1 MALKKLLFKP
11 GINKEATRYATEGGW
26 YDCDKV
32 RFRNG
37 FPEKIGG
44 WTRKSE
50 NTFLGVCRSLW
61 SWTTIVG
68 LKLIGVGTNLKFYID
83 QGGQYYDVTPIRLTT
98 TSGDITFTATTGQ
111 TRVVVNHTAHGATTG
126 SYVTYSSAVS
136 LGGAI
141 TDTVIN
147 GEHTIDEVIDANS
160 YYVDFGVAATASDTG
175 NGSGVIGEYQ
185 VNIGP
190 EVPIPVVGWGSGG
203 FGLGTWSAGAGDT
216 ERLRLWNQ
224 ANFGED
230 LVFGPKGG
238 GVYYWDASN
247 GVTTRG
253 VALSSLGGASD
264 VPTVQNLIFVSDNRF
279 VFALGTNA
287 VGSSVIDP
295 MLIRWSDQE
304 DPVNWTPAATN
315 QAGSLRFSRGSEIVA
330 VRQARQEVLIW
341 TDVAVY
347 SLQYLGAPA
356 VWGSQLLG
364 DNISI
369 INQNAVAYV
378 QGQAFWMGK
387 DDFYYYDGRV
397 QPLPCDLSRY
407 IFDDLNFTQARQVFA
422 GVNEGFTE
430 IWWFYCSSGSTEI
443 DRYVIYNYG
452 EQIWYYGSL
461 ARTAWVETGLE
472 EYPVAA
478 TYSNNLVYHELG
490 VDDAVTATPEAIDA
504 YITSS
509 DFDIDDGDKF
519 SFVRRMLPDV
529 TFSGSTADS
538 PAVTLTLTPL
548 RGSGSGYNNPSSEGG
563 NSSAAVTRSATVP
576 VEQFTDQIYLR
587 VRGRQL
593 VFKIES
599 NAVGVQWQLGAPR
612 IDLRPDGRR

>member
-26 YDCDKV
+26 YDCDKI

-61 SWTTIVG
+61 SWTTTGGLRLVG
-68 LKLIGVGTNLKFYID
+68 AGTNLKFYID
-83 QGGQYYDVTPIRLTT
+83 QGGEFYDITPIRLTT
-98 TSGDITFTATTGQ
+98 TSGDITFTATPGDS
-111 TRVVVNHTAHGATTG
+111 RVLANHTAHGATAG
-126 SYVTYSSAVS
+126 SFVTYSSAVS

-141 TDTVIN
+141 TATVIN
-147 GEHTIDEVIDANS
+147 GEHTVDEVVDVDS
-160 YYVDFGVAATASDTG
+160 YYVDFGVAANASDTG
-175 NGSGVIGEYQ
+175 NGSGVIGAYQ

-190 EVPIPVVGWGSGG
+190 EVPVPVVGWGSGG
-203 FGLGTWSAGAGDT
+203 FGLGTWSTGSGGT

-238 GVYYWDASN
+238 GIYYWDASN

-279 VFALGTNA
+279 VFTLGTNII
-287 VGSSVIDP
+287 GSSAVDP

-304 DPVNWTPAATN
+304 DATNWTPAATN

-347 SLQYLGAPA
+347 SLQYLGAPE
-356 VWGSQLLG
+356 VWGAQLLG
-364 DNISI
+364 DNISV
-369 INQNAVAYV
+369 INQNAVVYV

-422 GVNEGFTE
+422 GINEGFTE
-430 IWWFYCSSGSTEI
+430 IWWFYCSEGSTTI

-472 EYPVAA
+472 EYPIAA

-490 VDDAVTATPEAIDA
+490 VDDAVSATPQAIDA

-519 SFVRRMLPDV
+519 SFVRRMLPDI
-529 TFSGSTADS
+529 TFSGSTIDS

-548 RGSGSGYNNPSSEGG
+548 KGSGSGYNSPASEGG

-587 VRGRQL
+587 IRGRQL

-599 NAVGVQWQLGAPR
+599 DAVGVQWQLGAPR

>member
-26 YDCDKV
+26 YDCDKI

-61 SWTTIVG
+61 SWTTTGGLRLVG
-68 LKLIGVGTNLKFYID
+68 AGTNLKFYID
-83 QGGQYYDVTPIRLTT
+83 QGGEFYDITPIRLTT
-98 TSGDITFTATTGQ
+98 TSGDITFTATPGDS
-111 TRVVVNHTAHGATTG
+111 RVLANHTAHGATAG
-126 SYVTYSSAVS
+126 SFVTYSSAVS

-141 TDTVIN
+141 TATVIN
-147 GEHTIDEVIDANS
+147 GEHAIDEVVDADS
-160 YYVDFGVAATASDTG
+160 YYVDFGVAANASDTG
-175 NGSGVIGEYQ
+175 NGSGVIGAYQ

-190 EVPIPVVGWGSGG
+190 EVPVPVVGWGSGG
-203 FGLGTWSAGAGDT
+203 FGLGTWSTGSGGT

-238 GVYYWDASN
+238 GIYYWDASN

-279 VFALGTNA
+279 VFTLGTNA
-287 VGSSVIDP
+287 LGTSAIDP

-304 DPVNWTPAATN
+304 DATNWTPAATN

-347 SLQYLGAPA
+347 SLQYLGAPE
-356 VWGSQLLG
+356 VWGAQLLG

-422 GVNEGFTE
+422 GINEGFTE
-430 IWWFYCSSGSTEI
+430 IWWFYCSEGSTTI

-472 EYPVAA
+472 EYPIAA

-490 VDDAVTATPEAIDA
+490 VDDAVSATPQAIDA

-519 SFVRRMLPDV
+519 SFVRRMLPDI
-529 TFSGSTADS
+529 TFSGSTIDS

-548 RGSGSGYNNPSSEGG
+548 KGSGSGYNSPASEGG

-587 VRGRQL
+587 IRGRQL

-599 NAVGVQWQLGAPR
+599 DAVGVQWQLGAPR

>member
-26 YDCDKV
+26 YDCDKI

-61 SWTTIVG
+61 SWTTTGG
-68 LKLIGVGTNLKFYID
+68 LKLIGAGTNLKFYID
-83 QGGQYYDVTPIRLTT
+83 QGGEFFDVTPIRLTT
-98 TSGDITFTATTGQ
+98 SPGDITFTATPGDS
-111 TRVVVNHTAHGATTG
+111 RVLVNHTAHGATTG
-126 SYVTYSSAVS
+126 SFVTYSSAVS

-141 TDTVIN
+141 TVIVIEN
-147 GEHTIDEVIDANS
+147 EFAIDEVVDVDS
-160 YYVDFGVAATASDTG
+160 YYVDFGVAATAGDTG
-175 NGSGVIGEYQ
+175 NGSGVIGAYQ
-185 VNIGP
+185 INIGP
-190 EVPIPVVGWGSGG
+190 EVPVPVVGWGSGG
-203 FGLGTWSAGAGDT
+203 FGLGTWSTGSGGT

-238 GVYYWDASN
+238 GIYYWDASN
-247 GVTTRG
+247 SVTTRG

-279 VFALGTNA
+279 VFTLGTNI
-287 VGSSVIDP
+287 VGSSAVDP

-304 DPVNWTPAATN
+304 DATNWTPAATN

-347 SLQYLGAPA
+347 SLQYLGAPE
-356 VWGSQLLG
+356 VWGAQLLG
-364 DNISI
+364 DNISV
-369 INQNAVAYV
+369 INQNAVVYV

-422 GVNEGFTE
+422 GINEGFTE
-430 IWWFYCSSGSTEI
+430 IWWFYCSEGSTTI

-472 EYPVAA
+472 EYPIAA

-490 VDDAVTATPEAIDA
+490 VDDAVTATPQAIDA

-519 SFVRRMLPDV
+519 SFVRRMLPDI
-529 TFSGSTADS
+529 TFSGSTIDS

-548 RGSGSGYNNPSSEGG
+548 KGSGSGYNSPASEGG

-587 VRGRQL
+587 IRGRQL

-599 NAVGVQWQLGAPR
+599 DAVGVQWQLGAPR

>member
-26 YDCDKV
+26 YDCDKI

-61 SWTTIVG
+61 SWTTTGG
-68 LKLIGVGTNLKFYID
+68 LKLIGAGTNLKFYID
-83 QGGQYYDVTPIRLTT
+83 QGGEFFDVTPIRLTT
-98 TSGDITFTATTGQ
+98 SPGDITFTATPGDS
-111 TRVVVNHTAHGATTG
+111 RVLVNHTAHGATTG
-126 SYVTYSSAVS
+126 SFVTYSSAVS

-141 TDTVIN
+141 TVIVIEN
-147 GEHTIDEVIDANS
+147 EFAIDEVVDVDS
-160 YYVDFGVAATASDTG
+160 YYVDFGVAATAGDTG
-175 NGSGVIGEYQ
+175 NGSGVIGAYQ
-185 VNIGP
+185 INIGP
-190 EVPIPVVGWGSGG
+190 EVPVPVVGWGSGG
-203 FGLGTWSAGAGDT
+203 FGLGTWSTGSGGT

-238 GVYYWDASN
+238 GIYYWDASN
-247 GVTTRG
+247 SVTTRG

-279 VFALGTNA
+279 VFTLGTNI
-287 VGSSVIDP
+287 VGSSAVDP

-304 DPVNWTPAATN
+304 DAVNWTPAATN

-347 SLQYLGAPA
+347 SLQYLGAPE
-356 VWGSQLLG
+356 VWGAQLLG

-422 GVNEGFTE
+422 GINEGFTE
-430 IWWFYCSSGSTEI
+430 IWWFYCSEGSTTI

-472 EYPVAA
+472 EYPIAA

-490 VDDAVTATPEAIDA
+490 VDDAVTATPQAIDA

-519 SFVRRMLPDV
+519 SFVRRMLPDI
-529 TFSGSTADS
+529 TFSGSTIDS

-548 RGSGSGYNNPSSEGG
+548 KGSGSGYNSPASEGG

-587 VRGRQL
+587 IRGRQL

-599 NAVGVQWQLGAPR
+599 DAVGVQWQLGAPR

>member
-1 MALKKLLFKP
+1 MALKKLAFQP
-11 GINKEATRYATEGGW
+11 GINKEVTRYAGEGGW
-26 YDCDKV
+26 YDCDKI
-32 RFRNG
+32 RFRAG

-44 WTRKSE
+44 WTRTSE

-61 SWTTIVG
+61 SWTTIGG

-111 TRVVVNHTAHGATTG
+111 TRVVVNHTTHGATAG

-147 GEHTIDEVIDANS
+147 GEHTVDEVIDANS
-160 YYVDFGVAATASDTG
+160 YYVDFGVTATASDTS

-190 EVPIPVVGWGSGG
+190 AVPVPAVGWGSGG
-203 FGLGTWSAGAGDT
+203 FGLGTWGTGAGGT

-224 ANFGED
+224 TNFGED

-238 GVYYWDASN
+238 GIYYWDASG
-247 GVTTRG
+247 GVITRG
-253 VALSSLGGASD
+253 VALSSLSGASD
-264 VPTVQNLIFVSDNRF
+264 TPTLQNLIFVSDNRF
-279 VFALGTNA
+279 VFTLGANP
-287 VGSSVIDP
+287 VGSGALDP

-304 DPVNWTPAATN
+304 DAANWTPAATN

-330 VRQARQEVLIW
+330 VRQARQEVLVW

-347 SLQYLGAPA
+347 SLQYLGAPE

-397 QPLPCDLSRY
+397 QPLPCNLSRY
-407 IFDDLNFTQARQVFA
+407 IFDDLNFTQVRQVFA
-422 GVNEGFTE
+422 GINEGFTE
-430 IWWFYCSSGSTEI
+430 VWWFYCSSGSTEI

-472 EYPVAA
+472 EYPIAA

-490 VDDAVTATPEAIDA
+490 VDDAVTATPQAIDA

-509 DFDIDDGDKF
+509 DFDVDDGDKF
-519 SFVRRMLPDV
+519 SFVWRLIPDV
-529 TFSGSTADS
+529 TFDGSTAEA
-538 PAVTLTLTPL
+538 PALTMTLTPL
-548 RGSGSGYNNPSSEGG
+548 RNPGSGYNSPASEGG
-563 NSSAAVTRSATVP
+563 NSSGTVTRSVTVP
-576 VEQFTDQIYLR
+576 VEVYTEQLNIR

-593 VFKIES
+593 TVKIES
-599 NAVGVQWQLGAPR
+599 DAVGVQWQLGAPR
-612 IDLRPDGRR
+612 IDIRPDGRR

>member
-26 YDCDKV
+26 YDCDKI

-61 SWTTIVG
+61 SWTTTGGLRLVG
-68 LKLIGVGTNLKFYID
+68 AGTNLKFYID
-83 QGGQYYDVTPIRLTT
+83 QGGEFYDITPIRLTT
-98 TSGDITFTATTGQ
+98 TSGDITFTATPGDS
-111 TRVVVNHTAHGATTG
+111 RVLANHTAHGATAG
-126 SYVTYSSAVS
+126 SFVTYSSAVS

-141 TDTVIN
+141 TATVIN
-147 GEHTIDEVIDANS
+147 GEHTVDEVVDANS
-160 YYVDFGVAATASDTG
+160 YYVDFGVAATAGDIN
-175 NGSGVIGEYQ
+175 NGSSVIGAYQ

-190 EVPIPVVGWGSGG
+190 QVPVPVVGWGSGG
-203 FGLGTWSAGAGDT
+203 FGLGTWSTGSGGT

-238 GVYYWDASN
+238 GIYYWDASN

-279 VFALGTNA
+279 VFTLGTNII
-287 VGSSVIDP
+287 GSSAVDP

-304 DPVNWTPAATN
+304 DATNWTPAATN

-347 SLQYLGAPA
+347 SLQYLGAPE
-356 VWGSQLLG
+356 VWGAQLLG

-422 GVNEGFTE
+422 GINEGFTE
-430 IWWFYCSSGSTEI
+430 IWWFYCSEGSTTI

-472 EYPVAA
+472 EYPIAA

-490 VDDAVTATPEAIDA
+490 VDDAVSATPQAIDA

-519 SFVRRMLPDV
+519 SFVRRMLPDI
-529 TFSGSTADS
+529 TFSGSTIDS

-548 RGSGSGYNNPSSEGG
+548 KGSGSGYNSPASEGG

-587 VRGRQL
+587 IRGRQL

-599 NAVGVQWQLGAPR
+599 DAVGVQWQLGAPR

>member
-1 MALKKLLFKP
+1 MLF
-11 GINKEATRYATEGGW
+11 
-26 YDCDKV
+26 
-32 RFRNG
+32 
-37 FPEKIGG
+37 
-44 WTRKSE
+44 
-50 NTFLGVCRSLW
+50 RS
-61 SWTTIVG
+61 
-68 LKLIGVGTNLKFYID
+68 
-83 QGGQYYDVTPIRLTT
+83 
-98 TSGDITFTATTGQ
+98 
-111 TRVVVNHTAHGATTG
+111 
-126 SYVTYSSAVS
+126 
-136 LGGAI
+136 
-141 TDTVIN
+141 
-147 GEHTIDEVIDANS
+147 
-160 YYVDFGVAATASDTG
+160 
-175 NGSGVIGEYQ
+175 
-185 VNIGP
+185 
-190 EVPIPVVGWGSGG
+190 GWGSGG
-203 FGLGTWSAGAGDT
+203 FGLGTWSTGSGGT

-238 GVYYWDASN
+238 GIYYWDASN

-279 VFALGTNA
+279 VFTLGTNII
-287 VGSSVIDP
+287 GSSAVDP

-304 DPVNWTPAATN
+304 DATNWTPAATN

-347 SLQYLGAPA
+347 SLQYLGAPE
-356 VWGSQLLG
+356 VWGAQLLG

-422 GVNEGFTE
+422 GINEGFTE
-430 IWWFYCSSGSTEI
+430 IWWFYCSEGSTTI

-472 EYPVAA
+472 EYPIAA

-490 VDDAVTATPEAIDA
+490 VDDAVSATPQAIDA

-519 SFVRRMLPDV
+519 SFVRRMLPDI
-529 TFSGSTADS
+529 TFSGSTIDS

-548 RGSGSGYNNPSSEGG
+548 KGSGSGYNSPASEGG

-587 VRGRQL
+587 IRGRQL

-599 NAVGVQWQLGAPR
+599 DAVGVQWQLGAPR

>member
-26 YDCDKV
+26 YDCDKI

-61 SWTTIVG
+61 SWTTISG
-68 LKLIGVGTNLKFYID
+68 LKLIGAGTNLKFYID
-83 QGGQYYDVTPIRLTT
+83 QGGEFFDITPIRLTT
-98 TSGDITFTATTGQ
+98 TSGDITFTATPGDS
-111 TRVVVNHTAHGATTG
+111 RVLVNHTAHGATAG
-126 SYVTYSSAVS
+126 SFVTYSSAVS

-141 TDTVIN
+141 TATVIN
-147 GEHTIDEVIDANS
+147 GEHTVDEVVDVDS
-160 YYVDFGVAATASDTG
+160 YYVDFGVAANASDTG
-175 NGSGVIGEYQ
+175 NGSGVIGAYQ

-190 EVPIPVVGWGSGG
+190 EVPVPVVGWGSGG
-203 FGLGTWSAGAGDT
+203 FGLGTWSTGSGGT

-238 GVYYWDASN
+238 GIYYWDASN
-247 GVTTRG
+247 SVTTRG

-279 VFALGTNA
+279 VFTLGTNI
-287 VGSSVIDP
+287 VGSSAVDP

-304 DPVNWTPAATN
+304 DAVNWTPAATN

-347 SLQYLGAPA
+347 SLQYLGAPE
-356 VWGSQLLG
+356 VWGAQFLG
-364 DNISI
+364 DNISV
-369 INQNAVAYV
+369 INQNAVVYV

-422 GVNEGFTE
+422 GINEGFTE
-430 IWWFYCSSGSTEI
+430 IWWFYCSEGSTTI

-472 EYPVAA
+472 EYPIAA

-490 VDDAVTATPEAIDA
+490 VDDAVSATPQAIDA

-519 SFVRRMLPDV
+519 SFVRRMLPDI
-529 TFSGSTADS
+529 TFSGSTIDS

-548 RGSGSGYNNPSSEGG
+548 KGSGSGYNSPASEGG

-587 VRGRQL
+587 IRGRQL

-599 NAVGVQWQLGAPR
+599 DAVGVQWQLGAPR

>member
-26 YDCDKV
+26 YDCDKI

-61 SWTTIVG
+61 SWTTTGG
-68 LKLIGVGTNLKFYID
+68 LKLIGAGTNLKFYID
-83 QGGQYYDVTPIRLTT
+83 QGGEFFDVTPIRLTT
-98 TSGDITFTATTGQ
+98 SPGDITFTATPGDS
-111 TRVVVNHTAHGATTG
+111 RVLVNHTAHGATTG
-126 SYVTYSSAVS
+126 SFVTYSSAVS

-141 TDTVIN
+141 TVIVIEN
-147 GEHTIDEVIDANS
+147 EFAIDEVVDVDS
-160 YYVDFGVAATASDTG
+160 YYVDFGVAATAGDTG
-175 NGSGVIGEYQ
+175 NGSGVIGAYQ
-185 VNIGP
+185 INIGP
-190 EVPIPVVGWGSGG
+190 EVPVPVVGWGSGG
-203 FGLGTWSAGAGDT
+203 FGLGTWSTGSGGT

-238 GVYYWDASN
+238 GIYYWDASN
-247 GVTTRG
+247 SVTTRG

-279 VFALGTNA
+279 VFTLGTNI
-287 VGSSVIDP
+287 VGSSAVDP

-304 DPVNWTPAATN
+304 DAVNWTPAATN

-347 SLQYLGAPA
+347 SLQYLGAPE
-356 VWGSQLLG
+356 VWGAQLLG
-364 DNISI
+364 DNISV
-369 INQNAVAYV
+369 INQNAVVYV

-422 GVNEGFTE
+422 GINEGFTE
-430 IWWFYCSSGSTEI
+430 IWWFYCSEGSTTI

-452 EQIWYYGSL
+452 ERIWYYGSL

-472 EYPVAA
+472 EYPIAA

-490 VDDAVTATPEAIDA
+490 VDDAVTATPQAIDA

-519 SFVRRMLPDV
+519 SFVRRMLPDI
-529 TFSGSTADS
+529 TFSGSTIDS
-538 PAVTLTLTPL
+538 PAVTLTLTRL
-548 RGSGSGYNNPSSEGG
+548 KGSGSGYNSPASEGG

-587 VRGRQL
+587 IRGRQL

-599 NAVGVQWQLGAPR
+599 DAVGVQWQLGAPR

>member
-26 YDCDKV
+26 YDCDKI

-61 SWTTIVG
+61 SWTTTGGLRLVG
-68 LKLIGVGTNLKFYID
+68 AGTNLKFYID
-83 QGGQYYDVTPIRLTT
+83 QGGEFYDITPIRLTT
-98 TSGDITFTATTGQ
+98 TSGDITFTATPGDS
-111 TRVVVNHTAHGATTG
+111 RVLANHTAHGATAG
-126 SYVTYSSAVS
+126 SFVTYSSAVS

-141 TDTVIN
+141 TATVIN
-147 GEHTIDEVIDANS
+147 GEHAIDEVVDADS
-160 YYVDFGVAATASDTG
+160 YYVDFGVAANASDTG
-175 NGSGVIGEYQ
+175 NGSGVIGAYQ

-190 EVPIPVVGWGSGG
+190 EVPVPVVGWGSGG
-203 FGLGTWSAGAGDT
+203 FGLGTWSTGSGGT

-238 GVYYWDASN
+238 GIYYWDASN

-279 VFALGTNA
+279 VFTLGTNII
-287 VGSSVIDP
+287 GSSAVDP

-304 DPVNWTPAATN
+304 DATNWTPAATN

-347 SLQYLGAPA
+347 SLQYLGAPE
-356 VWGSQLLG
+356 VWGAQLLG

-422 GVNEGFTE
+422 GINEGFTE
-430 IWWFYCSSGSTEI
+430 IWWFYCSEGSTTI

-472 EYPVAA
+472 EYPIAA

-490 VDDAVTATPEAIDA
+490 VDDAVSATPQAIDA

-519 SFVRRMLPDV
+519 SFVRRMLPDI
-529 TFSGSTADS
+529 TFSGSTIDS

-548 RGSGSGYNNPSSEGG
+548 KGSGSGYNSPASEGG

-587 VRGRQL
+587 IRGRQL

-599 NAVGVQWQLGAPR
+599 DAVGVQWQLGAPR

>member
-11 GINKEATRYATEGGW
+11 GINKEVTRYATEGGW
-26 YDCDKV
+26 YDCDKI

-61 SWTTIVG
+61 SWTTTGG
-68 LKLIGVGTNLKFYID
+68 LKLIGAGTNLKFYID
-83 QGGQYYDVTPIRLTT
+83 QGGEFFDVTPIRLTT
-98 TSGDITFTATTGQ
+98 SPGDITFTATPGDS
-111 TRVVVNHTAHGATTG
+111 RVLVNHTAHGATTG
-126 SYVTYSSAVS
+126 SFVTYSSAVS

-141 TDTVIN
+141 TVIVIEN
-147 GEHTIDEVIDANS
+147 EFAIDEVVDVDS
-160 YYVDFGVAATASDTG
+160 YYVDFGVAATAGDTG
-175 NGSGVIGEYQ
+175 NGSGVIGAYQ
-185 VNIGP
+185 INIGP
-190 EVPIPVVGWGSGG
+190 EVPVPVVGWGSGG
-203 FGLGTWSAGAGDT
+203 FGLGTWSTGSGGT

-238 GVYYWDASN
+238 GIYYWDASN
-247 GVTTRG
+247 SVTTRG

-279 VFALGTNA
+279 VFTLGTNI
-287 VGSSVIDP
+287 VGSSAVDP

-304 DPVNWTPAATN
+304 DATNWTPAATN

-347 SLQYLGAPA
+347 SLQYLGAPE
-356 VWGSQLLG
+356 VWGAQLLG
-364 DNISI
+364 DNISV
-369 INQNAVAYV
+369 INQNAVVYV

-422 GVNEGFTE
+422 GINEGFTE
-430 IWWFYCSSGSTEI
+430 IWWFYCSEGSTTI

-472 EYPVAA
+472 EYPIAA

-490 VDDAVTATPEAIDA
+490 VDDAVTATPQAIDA

-519 SFVRRMLPDV
+519 SFVRRMLPDI
-529 TFSGSTADS
+529 TFSGSTIDS

-548 RGSGSGYNNPSSEGG
+548 KGSGSGYNSPASEGG

-587 VRGRQL
+587 IRGRQL

-599 NAVGVQWQLGAPR
+599 DAVGVQWQLGAPR

>member
-26 YDCDKV
+26 YDCDKI

-61 SWTTIVG
+61 SWTTTGGLRLVG
-68 LKLIGVGTNLKFYID
+68 AGTNLKFYID
-83 QGGQYYDVTPIRLTT
+83 QGGEFYDITPIRLTT
-98 TSGDITFTATTGQ
+98 TSGDITFTATPGDS
-111 TRVVVNHTAHGATTG
+111 RVLANHTAHGATAG
-126 SYVTYSSAVS
+126 SFVTYSSAVS

-141 TDTVIN
+141 TATVIN
-147 GEHTIDEVIDANS
+147 GEHTVDEVVDVDS
-160 YYVDFGVAATASDTG
+160 YYVDFGVAANASDTG
-175 NGSGVIGEYQ
+175 NGSGVIGAYQ

-190 EVPIPVVGWGSGG
+190 EVPVPVVGWGSGG
-203 FGLGTWSAGAGDT
+203 FGLGTWSTGSGGT

-238 GVYYWDASN
+238 GIYYWDASN

-279 VFALGTNA
+279 VFTLGTNII
-287 VGSSVIDP
+287 GSSAVDP

-304 DPVNWTPAATN
+304 DATNWTPAATN

-347 SLQYLGAPA
+347 SLQYLGAPE
-356 VWGSQLLG
+356 VWGAQLLG

-422 GVNEGFTE
+422 GINEGFTE
-430 IWWFYCSSGSTEI
+430 IWWFYCSEGSTTI

-472 EYPVAA
+472 EYPIAA

-490 VDDAVTATPEAIDA
+490 VDDAVSATPQAIDA

-519 SFVRRMLPDV
+519 SFVRRMLPDI
-529 TFSGSTADS
+529 TFSGSTIDS

-548 RGSGSGYNNPSSEGG
+548 KGSGSGYNSPASEGG

-587 VRGRQL
+587 IRGRQL

-599 NAVGVQWQLGAPR
+599 DAVGVQWQLGAPR

>member
-26 YDCDKV
+26 YDCDKI

-61 SWTTIVG
+61 SWTTTGG
-68 LKLIGVGTNLKFYID
+68 LKLIGAGTNLKFYID
-83 QGGQYYDVTPIRLTT
+83 QGGEFFDVTPIRLTT
-98 TSGDITFTATTGQ
+98 SPGDITFTATPGDS
-111 TRVVVNHTAHGATTG
+111 RVLVNHTAHGATTG
-126 SYVTYSSAVS
+126 SFVTYSSAVS

-141 TDTVIN
+141 TVIVIEN
-147 GEHTIDEVIDANS
+147 EFAIDEVVDVDS
-160 YYVDFGVAATASDTG
+160 YYVDFGVAATAGDTG
-175 NGSGVIGEYQ
+175 NGSGVIGAYQ
-185 VNIGP
+185 INIGP
-190 EVPIPVVGWGSGG
+190 EVPVPVVGWGSGG
-203 FGLGTWSAGAGDT
+203 FGLGTWSTGSGGT

-238 GVYYWDASN
+238 GIYYWDASN
-247 GVTTRG
+247 SVTTRG

-279 VFALGTNA
+279 VFTLGTNI
-287 VGSSVIDP
+287 VGSSAVDP

-304 DPVNWTPAATN
+304 DAVNWTPAATN

-347 SLQYLGAPA
+347 SLQYLGAPE
-356 VWGSQLLG
+356 VWGAQLLG
-364 DNISI
+364 DNISV
-369 INQNAVAYV
+369 INQNAVVYV

-422 GVNEGFTE
+422 GINEGFTE
-430 IWWFYCSSGSTEI
+430 IWWFYCSEGSTTI

-472 EYPVAA
+472 EYPIAA

-490 VDDAVTATPEAIDA
+490 VDDAVTATPQAIDA

-519 SFVRRMLPDV
+519 SFVRRMLPDI
-529 TFSGSTADS
+529 TFSGSTIDS

-548 RGSGSGYNNPSSEGG
+548 KGSGSGYNSPASEGG

-587 VRGRQL
+587 IRGRQL

-599 NAVGVQWQLGAPR
+599 DAVGVQWQLGAPR

>member
-26 YDCDKV
+26 YDCDKI

-61 SWTTIVG
+61 SWTTTGG
-68 LKLIGVGTNLKFYID
+68 LKLIGAGTNLKFYID
-83 QGGQYYDVTPIRLTT
+83 QGGEFFDVTPIRLTT
-98 TSGDITFTATTGQ
+98 SPGDITFTATPGDS
-111 TRVVVNHTAHGATTG
+111 RVLVNHTAHGATTG
-126 SYVTYSSAVS
+126 SFVTYSSAVS

-141 TDTVIN
+141 TVIVIEN
-147 GEHTIDEVIDANS
+147 EFAIDEVVDVDS
-160 YYVDFGVAATASDTG
+160 YYVDFGVAATAGDTG
-175 NGSGVIGEYQ
+175 NGSGVIGAYQ
-185 VNIGP
+185 INIGP
-190 EVPIPVVGWGSGG
+190 EVPVPVVGWGSGG
-203 FGLGTWSAGAGDT
+203 FGLGTWSTGSGGT

-238 GVYYWDASN
+238 GIYYWDASN
-247 GVTTRG
+247 SVTTRG

-279 VFALGTNA
+279 VFTLGTNI
-287 VGSSVIDP
+287 VGSSAVDP

-304 DPVNWTPAATN
+304 DATNWTPAATN

-347 SLQYLGAPA
+347 SLQYLGAPE
-356 VWGSQLLG
+356 VWGAQLLG

-422 GVNEGFTE
+422 GINEGFTE
-430 IWWFYCSSGSTEI
+430 IWWFYCSEGSTTI

-472 EYPVAA
+472 EYPIAA

-490 VDDAVTATPEAIDA
+490 VDDAVTATPQAIDA

-519 SFVRRMLPDV
+519 SFVRRMLPDI
-529 TFSGSTADS
+529 TFSGSTIDS

-548 RGSGSGYNNPSSEGG
+548 KGSGSGYNSPASEGG

-587 VRGRQL
+587 IRGRQL

-599 NAVGVQWQLGAPR
+599 DAVGVQWQLGAPR

>member
-11 GINKEATRYATEGGW
+11 GINKEVTRYATEGGW
-26 YDCDKV
+26 YDCDKI

-61 SWTTIVG
+61 SWTTTGG
-68 LKLIGVGTNLKFYID
+68 LKLIGAGTNLKFYID
-83 QGGQYYDVTPIRLTT
+83 QGGEFFDVTPIRLTT
-98 TSGDITFTATTGQ
+98 SPGDITFTATPGDS
-111 TRVVVNHTAHGATTG
+111 RVLVNHTAHGATTG
-126 SYVTYSSAVS
+126 SFVTYSSAVS

-141 TDTVIN
+141 TVIVIEN
-147 GEHTIDEVIDANS
+147 EFAIDEVVDVDS
-160 YYVDFGVAATASDTG
+160 YYVDFGVAATAGDTG
-175 NGSGVIGEYQ
+175 NGSGVIGAYQ
-185 VNIGP
+185 INIGP
-190 EVPIPVVGWGSGG
+190 EVPVPVVGWGSGG
-203 FGLGTWSAGAGDT
+203 FGLGTWSTGSGGT

-238 GVYYWDASN
+238 GIYYWDASN
-247 GVTTRG
+247 SVTTRG

-279 VFALGTNA
+279 VFTLGTNI
-287 VGSSVIDP
+287 VGSSAVDP

-304 DPVNWTPAATN
+304 DAVNWTPAATN

-347 SLQYLGAPA
+347 SLQYLGAPE
-356 VWGSQLLG
+356 VWGAQLLG
-364 DNISI
+364 DNISV
-369 INQNAVAYV
+369 INQNAVVYV

-422 GVNEGFTE
+422 GINEGFTE
-430 IWWFYCSSGSTEI
+430 IWWFYCSEGSTTI

-472 EYPVAA
+472 EYPIAA

-490 VDDAVTATPEAIDA
+490 VDDAVTATPQAIDA

-519 SFVRRMLPDV
+519 SFVRRMLPDI
-529 TFSGSTADS
+529 TFSGSTIDS

-548 RGSGSGYNNPSSEGG
+548 KGSGSGYNSPASEGG

-587 VRGRQL
+587 IRGRQL

-599 NAVGVQWQLGAPR
+599 DAVGVQWQLGAPR

>member
-26 YDCDKV
+26 YDCDKI

-61 SWTTIVG
+61 SWTTISG
-68 LKLIGVGTNLKFYID
+68 LKLIGAGTNLKFYID
-83 QGGQYYDVTPIRLTT
+83 QGGEFFDITPIRLTT
-98 TSGDITFTATTGQ
+98 TSGDITFTATPGDS
-111 TRVVVNHTAHGATTG
+111 RVLANHTAHGATAG
-126 SYVTYSSAVS
+126 SFVTYSSAVS

-141 TDTVIN
+141 TATVIN
-147 GEHTIDEVIDANS
+147 GEHTVDEVVDANS
-160 YYVDFGVAATASDTG
+160 YYVDFGVAANASDTG
-175 NGSGVIGEYQ
+175 NGSGVIGAYQ
-185 VNIGP
+185 INIGP
-190 EVPIPVVGWGSGG
+190 EVPVPVVGWGSGG
-203 FGLGTWSAGAGDT
+203 FGLGTWSTGSGGT

-279 VFALGTNA
+279 VFTLGTNI
-287 VGSSVIDP
+287 VGSSAVDP

-304 DPVNWTPAATN
+304 DATNWTPAATN

-347 SLQYLGAPA
+347 SLQYLGAPE
-356 VWGSQLLG
+356 VWGAQLLG

-407 IFDDLNFTQARQVFA
+407 IFDDINTNQARQVFA
-422 GVNEGFTE
+422 GINEGFTE
-430 IWWFYCSSGSTEI
+430 IWWFYCSEGSTTI

-472 EYPVAA
+472 EYPIAA

-490 VDDAVTATPEAIDA
+490 VDDAVSATPQAIDA

-519 SFVRRMLPDV
+519 SFVRRMLPDI

-548 RGSGSGYNNPSSEGG
+548 KGSGSGYNSPASEGG

-587 VRGRQL
+587 IRGRQL

-599 NAVGVQWQLGAPR
+599 DAVGVQWQLGAPR

>member
-1 MALKKLLFKP
+1 
-11 GINKEATRYATEGGW
+11 
-26 YDCDKV
+26 
-32 RFRNG
+32 
-37 FPEKIGG
+37 
-44 WTRKSE
+44 
-50 NTFLGVCRSLW
+50 
-61 SWTTIVG
+61 
-68 LKLIGVGTNLKFYID
+68 
-83 QGGQYYDVTPIRLTT
+83 
-98 TSGDITFTATTGQ
+98 
-111 TRVVVNHTAHGATTG
+111 
-126 SYVTYSSAVS
+126 
-136 LGGAI
+136 
-141 TDTVIN
+141 
-147 GEHTIDEVIDANS
+147 
-160 YYVDFGVAATASDTG
+160 
-175 NGSGVIGEYQ
+175 
-185 VNIGP
+185 
-190 EVPIPVVGWGSGG
+190 
-203 FGLGTWSAGAGDT
+203 
-216 ERLRLWNQ
+216 
-224 ANFGED
+224 
-230 LVFGPKGG
+230 
-238 GVYYWDASN
+238 
-247 GVTTRG
+247 
-253 VALSSLGGASD
+253 
-264 VPTVQNLIFVSDNRF
+264 VQNLIFVSDNRF
-279 VFALGTNA
+279 VFTLGTNII
-287 VGSSVIDP
+287 GSSAVDP

-304 DPVNWTPAATN
+304 DATNWTPAATN

-347 SLQYLGAPA
+347 SLQYLGAPE
-356 VWGSQLLG
+356 VWGAQLLG

-422 GVNEGFTE
+422 GINEGFTE
-430 IWWFYCSSGSTEI
+430 IWWFYCSEGSTTI

-461 ARTAWVETGLE
+461 ARTPWVETGLE
-472 EYPVAA
+472 EYPIAA

-490 VDDAVTATPEAIDA
+490 VDDAVSATPQAIDA

-519 SFVRRMLPDV
+519 SFVRRMLPDI
-529 TFSGSTADS
+529 TFSGSTIDS

-548 RGSGSGYNNPSSEGG
+548 KGSGSGYNSPASEGG

-587 VRGRQL
+587 IRGRQL

-599 NAVGVQWQLGAPR
+599 DAVGVQWQLGAPR

>member
-11 GINKEATRYATEGGW
+11 GINKEVTRYATEGGW
-26 YDCDKV
+26 YDCDKI

-61 SWTTIVG
+61 SWTTTGG
-68 LKLIGVGTNLKFYID
+68 LKLIGAGTNLKFYID
-83 QGGQYYDVTPIRLTT
+83 QGGEFFDVTPIRLTT
-98 TSGDITFTATTGQ
+98 SPGDITFTATPGDS
-111 TRVVVNHTAHGATTG
+111 RVLVNHTAHGATTG
-126 SYVTYSSAVS
+126 SFVTYSSAVS

-141 TDTVIN
+141 TVIVIEN
-147 GEHTIDEVIDANS
+147 EFAIDEVVDVDS
-160 YYVDFGVAATASDTG
+160 YYVDFGVAATAGDTG
-175 NGSGVIGEYQ
+175 NGSGVIGAYQ
-185 VNIGP
+185 INIGP
-190 EVPIPVVGWGSGG
+190 EVPVPVVGWGSGG
-203 FGLGTWSAGAGDT
+203 FGLGTWSTGSGGT

-238 GVYYWDASN
+238 GIYYWDASN
-247 GVTTRG
+247 SVTTRG

-279 VFALGTNA
+279 VFTLGTNI
-287 VGSSVIDP
+287 VGSSAVDP

-304 DPVNWTPAATN
+304 DATNWTPAATN

-347 SLQYLGAPA
+347 SLQYLGAPE
-356 VWGSQLLG
+356 VWGAQLLG
-364 DNISI
+364 DNISV
-369 INQNAVAYV
+369 INQNAVVYV

-422 GVNEGFTE
+422 GINEGFTE
-430 IWWFYCSSGSTEI
+430 IWWFYCSEGSTTI

-472 EYPVAA
+472 EYPIAA

-490 VDDAVTATPEAIDA
+490 VDDAVSATPQAIDA

-519 SFVRRMLPDV
+519 SFVRRMLPDI
-529 TFSGSTADS
+529 TFSGSTIDS

-548 RGSGSGYNNPSSEGG
+548 KGSGSGYNSPASEGG

-587 VRGRQL
+587 IRGRQL

-599 NAVGVQWQLGAPR
+599 DAVGVQWQLGAPR

>member
-26 YDCDKV
+26 YDCDKI

-61 SWTTIVG
+61 SWTTISG
-68 LKLIGVGTNLKFYID
+68 LKLIGTGTNLKFYID
-83 QGGQYYDVTPIRLTT
+83 QGGEFYDVTPIRLTT
-98 TSGDITFTATTGQ
+98 SPGDITFTATPGDS
-111 TRVVVNHTAHGATTG
+111 RVLVNHTAHGATTG
-126 SYVTYSSAVS
+126 SFVTYSSAVS

-141 TDTVIN
+141 TATVIN
-147 GEHTIDEVIDANS
+147 GEHTVDEVVDVDS
-160 YYVDFGVAATASDTG
+160 YYVDFGVAANASDTG
-175 NGSGVIGEYQ
+175 NGSGVIGAYQ

-190 EVPIPVVGWGSGG
+190 EVPVPVVGWGSGG
-203 FGLGTWSAGAGDT
+203 FGLGTWSTGSGGT

-238 GVYYWDASN
+238 GIYYWDASN
-247 GVTTRG
+247 SVTTRG

-279 VFALGTNA
+279 VFTLGTNI
-287 VGSSVIDP
+287 VGSSAVDP

-304 DPVNWTPAATN
+304 DAVNWTPAATN

-347 SLQYLGAPA
+347 SLQYLGAPE
-356 VWGSQLLG
+356 VWGAQFLG
-364 DNISI
+364 DNISV
-369 INQNAVAYV
+369 INQNAVVYV

-422 GVNEGFTE
+422 GINEGFTE
-430 IWWFYCSSGSTEI
+430 IWWFYCSEGSTTI

-472 EYPVAA
+472 EYPIAA

-490 VDDAVTATPEAIDA
+490 VDDAVTATPQAIDA

-519 SFVRRMLPDV
+519 SFVRRMLPDI
-529 TFSGSTADS
+529 TFSGSTIDS

-548 RGSGSGYNNPSSEGG
+548 KGSGSGYNSPASEGG

-587 VRGRQL
+587 IRGRQL

-599 NAVGVQWQLGAPR
+599 DAVGVQWQLGAPR